1 MENNKLLIVKG
12 VTKSYIDS
20 NNIANDNISFY
31 INRGEI
37 LGLFGPNG
45 SGKTTLV
52 RQITGILK
60 PDKGKIILEG
70 VDVTKNN
77 KKIRDCIASLN
88 QVMYGHRALKAEE
101 FVACTGIYRG
111 LKKNDAMFQAE
122 YFFDYFGIS
131 NIKNNLMESLSGGE
145 RRIIGFISTLIGF
158 KPLMIL
164 DEPTNDLD
172 PKKRILLWN
181 MIKELKIKLGISF
194 LLVTHNI
201 HEAENVVD
209 RVVILRDGKC
219 ILGDI
224 PQKIINDY
232 SDNYIIKFYYPYNYI
247 IEDSIIK
254 KFNIVRVSEE
264 IYEIHTNRENINNK
278 FIELINSD
286 LKDHMGNIDI
296 VSPSLE
302 SVYIENFIS
311 K

>member
-1 MENNKLLIVKG
+1 
-12 VTKSYIDS
+12 
-20 NNIANDNISFY
+20 
-31 INRGEI
+31 
-37 LGLFGPNG
+37 
-45 SGKTTLV
+45 
-52 RQITGILK
+52 
-60 PDKGKIILEG
+60 
-70 VDVTKNN
+70 
-77 KKIRDCIASLN
+77 
-88 QVMYGHRALKAEE
+88 
-101 FVACTGIYRG
+101 
-111 LKKNDAMFQAE
+111 
-122 YFFDYFGIS
+122 
-131 NIKNNLMESLSGGE
+131 MESLSGGE

-219 ILGDI
+219 ILEDI